1 MPLTVGDSSTNYQKD
16 RRPAADV
23 GKLRSFS
30 NNRGKSTTTETFNR
44 LISNAIGDEYQD
56 RGKYFLRSD
65 AGKRSISSKTFKPN
79 GKGSLTK
86 HSEFVHI
93 KEFNCHV
100 AGTPDSSLKNFLARS
115 TYEPFQKKNMY
126 TEDAYERKED
136 MRKLDYQRR
145 AAQILDKSKPYT
157 TSVFQHGTFEPMNR
171 TFGCDRDF
179 PKKLPAAKNPPS
191 YGAFKI
197 GNLPRKGYN
206 KTVGKNHMYI
216 EDPIEDTVTF

>member
-1 MPLTVGDSSTNYQKD
+1 MPLTVGDASTNYQKD
-16 RRPAADV
+16 RKPKEQV

-56 RGKYFLRSD
+56 RGKYFLRTD
-65 AGKRSISSKTFKPN
+65 AGKRCISTKTFKPSGN
-79 GKGSLTK
+79 GHLTR
-86 HSEFVHI
+86 HSEFVHM

-100 AGTPDSSLKNFLARS
+100 AGTPDQSLTNFLARS
-115 TYEPFQKKNMY
+115 TYEPFQKKQQY

-145 AAQILDKSKPYT
+145 AAQILDKGKPYT

-171 TFGCDRDF
+171 T
-179 PKKLPAAKNPPS
+179 
-191 YGAFKI
+191 YGADRNFPNKTILGKQPPAFGPFKI

-206 KTVGKNHMYI
+206 KTVGKNHLYI
-216 EDPIEDTVTF
+216 EDPVEDTVTF